1 MHILILHEKILYEM
15 YQEFV
20 FIAYLHESLSIFYL
34 IVAVRLTN

>member
-1 MHILILHEKILYEM
+1 MHILILHERILYEM

-20 FIAYLHESLSIFYL
+20 FIASSHDSLSIFCL